1 MVTFRMPGLAD
12 AYNRRKADQQV
23 RAPAGRRVDPERVR
37 LMQEA
42 RKIPRV
48 RVEATSEEMRRVL
61 KHPSGLA
68 LRSGGSVEW
77 PLDKFTQRRL
87 REGAIRIVEQAE
99 GRQARHAAHARSSKS
114 E

>member
-12 AYNRRKADQQV
+12 QYNRGKSDRQV
-23 RAPAGRRVDPERVR
+23 NAPAGRRVDPERIKQ
-37 LMQEA
+37 MKEA

-61 KHPSGLA
+61 KHPSGMA

-77 PLDKFTQRRL
+77 PNDKFTQRRL
-87 REGAIRIVEQAE
+87 REGVIKIVEQAE
-99 GRQARHAAHARSSKS
+99 GRRERHAARATPHRS